1 MEQWYN
7 LIALCSA
14 SHRVES
20 CSVLISKENCLMF
33 VLSYLVIV
41 AHIFKCVFKFIHF
54 NSAGSG
60 DYTAYALN
68 LSVISFKSDFQD
80 RLFAGFQVGNSILL
94 GNSESITQLLVALY
108 KSRPESFRSTSIL
121 LHVFLRK
128 VTQMFRHLT
137 EKNIWRWSY
146 WVKSLLTDMYSNSKM
161 PIEID
166 YL

>member
-7 LIALCSA
+7 LIALCSV
-14 SHRVES
+14 SHGVES
-20 CSVLISKENCLMF
+20 CSVLISKENCLML

-54 NSAGSG
+54 NSAGSE

-94 GNSESITQLLVALY
+94 GN
-108 KSRPESFRSTSIL
+108 
-121 LHVFLRK
+121 
-128 VTQMFRHLT
+128 
-137 EKNIWRWSY
+137 
-146 WVKSLLTDMYSNSKM
+146 
-161 PIEID
+161 
-166 YL
+166 

>member
-1 MEQWYN
+1 
-7 LIALCSA
+7 
-14 SHRVES
+14 
-20 CSVLISKENCLMF
+20 MF

-54 NSAGSG
+54 NSAGSE

-108 KSRPESFRSTSIL
+108 KSRPESLRSTSIL

-137 EKNIWRWSY
+137 EKNIWR
-146 WVKSLLTDMYSNSKM
+146 
-161 PIEID
+161 
-166 YL
+166 